1 MAEDLK
7 SRMKALQAELEEVQR
22 QEDAEKAAAA
32 LVAQGQPLTDALLRA
47 TTVEDRVEEL
57 EASSQQ
63 LATQIRKLERT
74 NIQQRQQIEE
84 LTGRLTGTVQ
94 TVLDGVP

>member
-7 SRMKALQAELEEVQR
+7 EKRRALQAQLEEVQR
-22 QEDAEKAAAA
+22 QEDAARAAAA

-63 LATQIRKLERT
+63 LATQNRKLERT
-74 NIQQRQQIEE
+74 NIQQRQHIEE
-84 LTGRLTGTVQ
+84 LTARLS
-94 TVLDGVP
+94 DSANCA